1 MQVRHAYR
9 CSARPATWRGRID
22 NRGWACQQS
31 LEMRGGLQ
39 RGWVSVFRPGR
50 CATRWIGRL
59 VCLTALTLTPGSR
72 ATAEPKKALAT
83 IEGSDEVTA
92 IRQRVE
98 QNDFDGALE
107 RLDALPDRLSEQNG
121 FRYLRARLYER
132 KERIRDALAVIP
144 DELES
149 LPEVVARDI
158 RRRRALW
165 LARTGKCAEARPML
179 TTLARFDGPDVE
191 LTLRASDC
199 AVLQNDVAAALVL
212 LRDARAAGSKRF
224 AVRQSLAKLYVQIG
238 DRDSAL
244 RELRALYAD
253 FPTHSH
259 IPEIEAQLRSLVP
272 DWQPSNEEHLLRA
285 EHWLDAARPQA
296 ALDELAL
303 VTLPKARSSRERQ
316 AQRPDQARILHLKGM
331 ALFKLRSRYMDA
343 HKVLTQA
350 AAMGSTTKVSDTYHA
365 ARALARADRD
375 RDAVRAYYA
384 FAKQYPKEH
393 MAAEALHDAAWLEL
407 RHDMPGGEEHMRAF
421 LKRAEKS
428 GARHTIADSLWM
440 LAMHAYK
447 HQRYKDALPLF
458 ERYAT
463 TAEGSMVRAR
473 GLYWAGRAAAQSGK
487 AKQAL
492 DHYREVLSLEPL
504 HWYSLLA
511 SGRMRDAGEDPGPP
525 FSAALSGEGAE
536 EPPLDLRTI
545 PLPDAARFYAELGLR
560 EDAVRAL
567 RAEEQQLR
575 ARGPG
580 GLLRLIMAYHALG
593 EFSRPF
599 HLAER
604 ERDDVILK
612 PPSPEQ
618 RPIWDALFPRPY
630 ADEVARA
637 ATAASVPPALVYAV
651 MRKES
656 AFNPTVV
663 SYADAIGLMQ
673 LIEPTAKSNALDMGM
688 LDFERDKL
696 YEPAINVQLG
706 SHYLAKLIAHYQGEA
721 VPAIAAYNAGEH
733 KVDPWLK
740 RATRPDK
747 SIELDYFV
755 EDIPFEQTRNY
766 VKGVVSSWARYAYLE
781 KPGKDW
787 PLSLSLRLKL

>member
-1 MQVRHAYR
+1 MGGGLHRAPGQR
-9 CSARPATWRGRID
+9 ARPGQRVTSWIGL
-22 NRGWACQQS
+22 S
-31 LEMRGGLQ
+31 LALVGASPGSSAHANPTPKSLQ
-39 RGWVSVFRPGR
+39 R
-50 CATRWIGRL
+50 
-59 VCLTALTLTPGSR
+59 
-72 ATAEPKKALAT
+72 
-83 IEGSDEVTA
+83 IEGSDEATA
-92 IRQRVE
+92 VRERVE
-98 QNDFDGALE
+98 RDDVDGALQ
-107 RLDALPDRLSEQNG
+107 RLDALPDKLAEQTG

-132 KERIRDALAVIP
+132 KERTREALAVLP
-144 DELES
+144 DDLQG

-165 LARTGKCAEARPML
+165 LARNGQCAEARPLL
-179 TTLARFDGPDVE
+179 TTLARYDGPDVE
-191 LTLRASDC
+191 LTLRSADC

-244 RELRALYAD
+244 RELRGLYAD
-253 FPTHSH
+253 FPTHSK
-259 IPEIEAQLRSLVP
+259 IPEIEAQLRALVP

-296 ALDELAL
+296 ALDELAE
-303 VTLPKARSSRERQ
+303 VKLPKAKSSRERQ
-316 AQRPDQARILHLKGM
+316 AQRPEQARILHLKGM

-350 AAMGSTTKVSDTYHA
+350 AALGSSTKVSDTYHA
-365 ARALARADRD
+365 ARALARADKD

-384 FAKQYPKEH
+384 FAKQYPKER
-393 MAAEALHDAAWLEL
+393 MAADALRDAAWLEL
-407 RHDMPGGEEHMRAF
+407 RHDMPGGEAHMQAF

-428 GARHTIADSLWM
+428 GARQTVQDSLWL

-447 HQRYKDALPLF
+447 KQRYKDALPLF
-458 ERYAT
+458 ERYAGLG
-463 TAEGSMVRAR
+463 EGARVRSR
-473 GLYWAGRAAAQSGK
+473 GLYWAGRAAALSGK
-487 AKQAL
+487 PKQAIER
-492 DHYREVLSLEPL
+492 YREVLAIEPL

-525 FSAALSGEGAE
+525 FSAATSSEASG
-536 EPPLDLRTI
+536 EPPLDLRNI

-575 ARGPG
+575 ARRPD

-593 EFSRPF
+593 EFTRPF

-604 ERDDVILK
+604 ERDDVIFK
-612 PPSPEQ
+612 APTPEH

-630 ADEVARA
+630 AEEVTRA
-637 ATAASVPPALVYAV
+637 ASQSSIASALVYAV

-656 AFNPTVV
+656 GFNASVV

-673 LIEPTAKSNALDMGM
+673 LIEPTAKSQAQDLG
-688 LDFERDKL
+688 LVDFARDQL
-696 YEPAINVQLG
+696 YQPAINVQLG
-706 SHYLAKLIAHYQGEA
+706 AHYLSKLIARYRGEA

-740 RATRPDK
+740 RATRADK
-747 SIELDYFV
+747 SVELDWFV

-766 VKGVVSSWARYAYLE
+766 VKGVVTSWARYAYLE
-781 KPGKDW
+781 RPTGSW
-787 PLSLSLRLKL
+787 PIELSLRVKL